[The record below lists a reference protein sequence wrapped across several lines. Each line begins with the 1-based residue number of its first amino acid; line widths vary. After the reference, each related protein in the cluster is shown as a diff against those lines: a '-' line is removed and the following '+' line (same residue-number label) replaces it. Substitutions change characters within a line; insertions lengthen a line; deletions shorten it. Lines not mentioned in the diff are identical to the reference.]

1 MFCQVCGA
9 QNISGDRFC
18 RTCRRRLHVT
28 NDLPTRNIAA
38 PPVVDN
44 CSRKAMPWYIATAL
58 VISAVVLPIVA
69 FGPSNTMAYCVAALF
84 LWHVVV
90 AIIKN

>member
-1 MFCQVCGA
+1 
-9 QNISGDRFC
+9 
-18 RTCRRRLHVT
+18 
-28 NDLPTRNIAA
+28 
-38 PPVVDN
+38 
-44 CSRKAMPWYIATAL
+44 MPWYIATAL